1 MSKYTCFDVTVKD
14 HVAHVVMNR
23 PDEFNSMTRL
33 FWKELPEIIKELDKN
48 AAARVI
54 LLKGE
59 GKHFNAGMDLANFAP
74 AKKDGV
80 KKDPARMRET
90 FYHEVLEL
98 QDTFTALEECRMPTI
113 ASIQGACVGGGIDMV
128 AACDIRY
135 CSSDAFFK
143 IAEVDIGLA
152 ADVGTLQRLP
162 TLIPIGVVRELAYTG
177 RKFLPDEARELGFI
191 NKVFDSLEDLEAGSL
206 ALAQEIASKSPLI
219 TRVIKKQINYARDHS
234 VRESLDYHAA
244 WNSSLISGQDMEAA
258 MKAFKEK
265 SQANYDDLEP
275 THSFWEKDGL
285 VP

>member
-1 MSKYTCFDVTVKD
+1 M
-14 HVAHVVMNR
+14 
-23 PDEFNSMTRL
+23 
-33 FWKELPEIIKELDKN
+33 
-48 AAARVI
+48 
-54 LLKGE
+54 LKGE

-128 AACDIRY
+128 AACDIRH

-206 ALAQEIASKSPLI
+206 ALAQEIASKSPLV

-258 MKAFKEK
+258 MKAMTEK